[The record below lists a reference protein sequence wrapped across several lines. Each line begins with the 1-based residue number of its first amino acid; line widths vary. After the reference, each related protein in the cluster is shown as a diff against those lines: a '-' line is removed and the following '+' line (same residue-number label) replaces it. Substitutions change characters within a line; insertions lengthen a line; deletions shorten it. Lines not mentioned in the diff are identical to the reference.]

1 MARLRP
7 NPVQRDICRYCSR
20 KFNAAK
26 EPPMIISRDRILT
39 THVGSLP
46 RNDKL
51 SDLLVKR
58 EAGEAFD
65 AAEMAAEMDKAV
77 GHVVEKQ
84 AAAGIDIGNDGE
96 QQRVGF
102 QTYVPQR
109 MSGFGGVSKRRRGRE
124 FEEFPEL
131 VADLMRRFPHVSRQ
145 QNAPECQA
153 ELKYLDV
160 KPLEDE
166 LARVKRIAG
175 GKFAEMFMTAPS
187 PGIISS
193 TMLDAFYGSQ
203 DKYLSALSR
212 EMKNEYQAIHKAGL
226 ILQIDAP
233 DLAMDRTMMYRDLD
247 DAGFVKAVERH
258 VAAINEGIAGIP
270 RDRVRLHICY
280 GNWEGPH
287 IHDVPLATILPA
299 LYEAQVGALSI
310 EFSNPR
316 HAHEYDAFKKH
327 PLPKDMVLIPGVIE
341 TTSNFVEHPEVVA
354 RRIEEAVRAVGERE
368 RVIAS
373 TDCGFGTFT
382 NREWVIEPAVWL
394 KLAAIR
400 RGADIASARL
410 WGRKSAA

>member
-1 MARLRP
+1 
-7 NPVQRDICRYCSR
+7 
-20 KFNAAK
+20 
-26 EPPMIISRDRILT
+26 MIASRDRILT

-51 SDLLVKR
+51 SALLIKR

-65 AAEMAAEMDKAV
+65 AKEMDVEMDKAV
-77 GHVVEKQ
+77 RHVVDKQ
-84 AAAGIDIGNDGE
+84 KAAGIDSGNDGE

-109 MSGFGGVSKRRRGRE
+109 MTGFAGVSKRRRGIE

-131 VADLMRRFPHVSRQ
+131 VAYLMRRFPNPPKSQ
-145 QNAPECQA
+145 QGAPEAQA
-153 ELKYLDV
+153 DIKYKDM
-160 KPLEDE
+160 KPITDE
-166 LARVKRIAG
+166 AQGFKRIADELG
-175 GKFAEMFMTAPS
+175 AFSERFMTAPS
-187 PGIISS
+187 PGIIST
-193 TMLDAFYGSQ
+193 TMLNAFYKTH
-203 DKYLSALSR
+203 DDYLDAIAR
-212 EMKNEYQAIHKAGL
+212 EMKNEYQAIHKAGF
-226 ILQIDAP
+226 ILQVDAP
-233 DLAMDRTMMYRDLD
+233 DLAMDRVMMYRDLD
-247 DAGFVKAVERH
+247 DAGFVKRVERH
-258 VAAINEGIAGIP
+258 VQAINDGIAGIP
-270 RDRVRLHICY
+270 RDRVRLHVCY

-287 IHDVPLATILPA
+287 IHDIALQKILPA
-299 LYEAQVGALSI
+299 LYHAKVGALSI

-316 HAHEYDAFKKH
+316 HAHEYEAVKKL

-382 NREWVIEPAVWL
+382 KREWVIEPVVWL
-394 KLAAIR
+394 KLAALR
-400 RGADIASARL
+400 KGADIASARL

>member
-1 MARLRP
+1 
-7 NPVQRDICRYCSR
+7 
-20 KFNAAK
+20 
-26 EPPMIISRDRILT
+26 MIFSRDRILT

-46 RNDKL
+46 RNEKL
-51 SDLLVKR
+51 SDLLVRR
-58 EAGEAFD
+58 EAGEKFD
-65 AAEMAAEMDKAV
+65 ASEMAAEMDKAV
-77 GHVVEKQ
+77 RHVVDRQVE
-84 AAAGIDIGNDGE
+84 AGIDIGNDGE

-131 VADLMRRFPHVSRQ
+131 VASLMRRFPHVSRQ
-145 QNAPECQA
+145 QNAPECQG
-153 ELKYLDV
+153 ELHYLDM
-160 KPLEDE
+160 KPIESE
-166 LARVKRIAG
+166 LARFKKIAQ
-175 GKFAEMFMTAPS
+175 GKFAEAFMTAPS

-203 DKYLSALSR
+203 DKYLTAISR

-247 DAGFVKAVERH
+247 DAGFVKAVERG
-258 VAAINEGIAGIP
+258 VAAINDGIAGIP
-270 RDRVRLHICY
+270 RERVRLHVCY

-287 IHDVPLATILPA
+287 IHDIPLEKILPA
-299 LYEAQVGALSI
+299 LYQAQVGALSI

-316 HAHEYDAFKKH
+316 HAHEYAAFKKH
-327 PLPKDMVLIPGVIE
+327 PLPKDMLLVPGVIE

-354 RRIEEAVRAVGERE
+354 RRIEEAVAAVGERE
-368 RVIAS
+368 RVIAG

-394 KLAAIR
+394 KLKAIR
-400 RGADIASARL
+400 QGADIASARL

>member
-1 MARLRP
+1 M
-7 NPVQRDICRYCSR
+7 QSSR
-20 KFNAAK
+20 
-26 EPPMIISRDRILT
+26 ERILT

-51 SDLLVKR
+51 SDLLLKR
-58 EAGEAFD
+58 EAGEAFE
-65 AAEMAAEMDKAV
+65 AAEMASEMDKAV
-77 GHVVEKQ
+77 RHVVDKQ
-84 AAAGIDIGNDGE
+84 VAAGIDIGNDGE

-131 VADLMRRFPHVSRQ
+131 VASLMRRFPHVSKQ

-153 ELKYLDV
+153 ELKYLDI
-160 KPLEDE
+160 KPLESE
-166 LARVKRIAG
+166 IARFKEIAQ
-175 GKFAEMFMTAPS
+175 GKFAEQFMTAPS
-187 PGIISS
+187 PGIVST

-212 EMKNEYQAIHKAGL
+212 ELKNEYQAIHKAGL
-226 ILQIDAP
+226 LLQIDAP

-247 DAGFVKAVERH
+247 DAQFVKAVERH
-258 VAAINEGIAGIP
+258 VGAINDGIAGIP
-270 RDRVRLHICY
+270 RERVRLHVCY

-287 IHDVPLATILPA
+287 IHDVPLETILPA
-299 LYEAQVGALSI
+299 LYQAQVGALSI

-316 HAHEYDAFKKH
+316 HAHEYAAFKKH
-327 PLPKDMVLIPGVIE
+327 PLPKDMLLVPGVIE

-354 RRIEEAVRAVGERE
+354 RRIEEAVAAVGERE
-368 RVIAS
+368 RVIAG

-394 KLAAIR
+394 KLKSLR
-400 RGADIASARL
+400 QGADIASARL
-410 WGRKSAA
+410 WGKKSAA

>member
-1 MARLRP
+1 
-7 NPVQRDICRYCSR
+7 
-20 KFNAAK
+20 
-26 EPPMIISRDRILT
+26 MISSRDRILT

-58 EAGEAFD
+58 EAGEKFD
-65 AAEMAAEMDKAV
+65 PAEMAAEMDKAV
-77 GHVVEKQ
+77 RHVVDKQ
-84 AAAGIDIGNDGE
+84 VDAGIDIGNDGE

-131 VADLMRRFPHVSRQ
+131 VASLMRRFPHVSRQ
-145 QNAPECQA
+145 QNAPECQG

-160 KPLEDE
+160 KPIESE
-166 LARVKRIAG
+166 IARFKKIAQ
-175 GKFAEMFMTAPS
+175 GKFAKTFMTAPS

-203 DKYLSALSR
+203 DKYLSAISR

-226 ILQIDAP
+226 TLQIDAP

-258 VAAINEGIAGIP
+258 VRAINDGIAGIP
-270 RDRVRLHICY
+270 RERVRLHVCY

-287 IHDVPLATILPA
+287 IHDIALEKILPA
-299 LYEAQVGALSI
+299 LYL
-310 EFSNPR
+310 
-316 HAHEYDAFKKH
+316 H
-327 PLPKDMVLIPGVIE
+327 
-341 TTSNFVEHPEVVA
+341 
-354 RRIEEAVRAVGERE
+354 
-368 RVIAS
+368 
-373 TDCGFGTFT
+373 
-382 NREWVIEPAVWL
+382 
-394 KLAAIR
+394 
-400 RGADIASARL
+400 
-410 WGRKSAA
+410 